1 MTRHE
6 AARQTRQQDVL
17 VSLGFTTGESDAL
30 RRISLTLHRWAEH
43 TCNGV
48 IERDET
54 RQNRPFWSNP
64 NTGRHY
70 VAPVA
75 DRETGAIKRLKNI
88 IASRNQRVITR
99 MGEPTTLQGCL
110 DQVLDASLAYH
121 VQGDPR
127 GAMLYILRP
136 GDVPEGADVDSYYS
150 RGIAIY

>member
-1 MTRHE
+1 MTKRE
-6 AARQTRQQDVL
+6 SARQTRQQDVL

-43 TCNGV
+43 ECNGI

-64 NTGRHY
+64 NTGRHF
-70 VAPVA
+70 VAPAA
-75 DRETGAIKRLKNI
+75 DRETGAIKRLKTI
-88 IASRNQRVITR
+88 ISSRNQRVITR
-99 MGEPTTLQGCL
+99 MNEPTTLQGCL
-110 DQVLDASLAYH
+110 DQVLDVSLAYY

-127 GAMLYILRP
+127 GAMLYLLRP

-150 RGIAIY
+150 RGVAIY

>member
-1 MTRHE
+1 MTKRE
-6 AARQTRQQDVL
+6 AARQTRQHDVL
-17 VSLGFTTGESDAL
+17 VSLGFTPGESDAL
-30 RRISLTLHRWAEH
+30 RRISLTMHRWAEH
-43 TCNGV
+43 ECNGI

-75 DRETGAIKRLKNI
+75 DRERGALR
-88 IASRNQRVITR
+88 R
-99 MGEPTTLQGCL
+99 
-110 DQVLDASLAYH
+110 LDAIVTARNVRAGGVQNAKYYGIDWVSASPLSHY

-127 GAMLYILRP
+127 GAMLYLLRP
-136 GDVPEGADVDSYYS
+136 GDVPDGADVDSYYS

>member
-1 MTRHE
+1 MTRRE

-75 DRETGAIKRLKNI
+75 DRERGAIKRLKTI
-88 IASRNQRVITR
+88 ISGRNQRVITR
-99 MGEPTTLQGCL
+99 MNEPTTLQGCL
-110 DQVLDASLAYH
+110 DQVLDVSLAYY

-150 RGIAIY
+150 RGVAIY

>member
-1 MTRHE
+1 MTKRE
-6 AARQTRQQDVL
+6 SARQTRQHDVL

-43 TCNGV
+43 ECNGV

-75 DRETGAIKRLKNI
+75 DRQRGAIKRLKTI
-88 IASRNQRVITR
+88 ISSRNQRVITR
-99 MGEPTTLQGCL
+99 MNEPTTLQGCL
-110 DQVLDASLAYH
+110 DQVLDVSLAYY

-127 GAMLYILRP
+127 GAMLYLLRP

-150 RGIAIY
+150 RGVAIY

>member
-1 MTRHE
+1 MTKRE
-6 AARQTRQQDVL
+6 AARQTRQHDVL

-43 TCNGV
+43 ECNGV

-75 DRETGAIKRLKNI
+75 DRQRGAIKRLKTI
-88 IASRNQRVITR
+88 ISGRNQRVMTR
-99 MGEPTTLQGCL
+99 MTEPTTLQGCL
-110 DQVLDASLAYH
+110 DQVLDVSLAYY

-127 GAMLYILRP
+127 GAMLYVLRP
-136 GDVPEGADVDSYYS
+136 GDVPDGADVDSYYS
-150 RGIAIY
+150 RGVAIY

>member
-1 MTRHE
+1 MTRRE

-75 DRETGAIKRLKNI
+75 DRERGAIKRLKTI
-88 IASRNQRVITR
+88 ISGRNQRVITR
-99 MGEPTTLQGCL
+99 MNEPTTLQGCL
-110 DQVLDASLAYH
+110 DQVLDVSLAYY

-136 GDVPEGADVDSYYS
+136 GDVPDGADVDSYYG
-150 RGIAIY
+150 RGVAIY

>member
-1 MTRHE
+1 MTRRE

-17 VSLGFTTGESDAL
+17 VSLGFTIGESDAL

-43 TCNGV
+43 TCNGI

-64 NTGRHY
+64 NTGRHF

-75 DRETGAIKRLKNI
+75 DRERGALRRLAAI
-88 IASRNQRVITR
+88 FTARVARESHADGTR
-99 MGEPTTLQGCL
+99 SGAWLQPAL
-110 DQVLDASLAYH
+110 SFY

-127 GAMLYILRP
+127 GAMLYVLRP

-150 RGIAIY
+150 RGVAIY

>member
-1 MTRHE
+1 MTKRE
-6 AARQTRQQDVL
+6 AARQTRQHDVL

-43 TCNGV
+43 ECNGV

-54 RQNRPFWSNP
+54 GRPFWSNP
-64 NTGRHY
+64 HTGRHG

-75 DRETGAIKRLKNI
+75 DRETGAIKRLKTI
-88 IASRNQRVITR
+88 LSSRNQRVITR
-99 MGEPTTLQGCL
+99 MNEPTTLQGCL
-110 DQVLDASLAYH
+110 DQVLDVSLAYY

-136 GDVPEGADVDSYYS
+136 GDVPDGADVDSYYS
-150 RGIAIY
+150 RGVAIY

>member
-1 MTRHE
+1 MTKRE
-6 AARQTRQQDVL
+6 AARQTRQHDVL

-43 TCNGV
+43 ECNGI

-75 DRETGAIKRLKNI
+75 DRERGALR
-88 IASRNQRVITR
+88 R
-99 MGEPTTLQGCL
+99 
-110 DQVLDASLAYH
+110 LDAIVTARNVRAGGVQNAGYYGIDWVSASPLSHY

-136 GDVPEGADVDSYYS
+136 GDGPDGADVDSYYS

>member
-1 MTRHE
+1 MTKRE
-6 AARQTRQQDVL
+6 AARQTRQHDVL

-43 TCNGV
+43 ECNGV

-54 RQNRPFWSNP
+54 RQDRPFWSNP

-75 DRETGAIKRLKNI
+75 DRQRGAIKRLKTI
-88 IASRNQRVITR
+88 ISGRNQRVITR
-99 MGEPTTLQGCL
+99 MTEPTTLQGCL
-110 DQVLDASLAYH
+110 DQVLDVSLAYY

-136 GDVPEGADVDSYYS
+136 GDVPDGADVDSYYS
-150 RGIAIY
+150 RGVAIY